1 MVGGFNPPFDT
12 KTEIIDL
19 INPMNVCKPWADHPT
34 GTYEAAG
41 AFINNALHICGG
53 TTPDE
58 SFSDDC
64 NLIGPTSAK
73 STTSLRKGSESSA
86 ALTYKGALLY
96 TGGESK
102 YFSKIRNKVDIT
114 HVFLILFQLQ
124 TMKQQEE
131 PKSFLK
137 MKPFLVQICLT
148 LLKDIVLSS

>member
-1 MVGGFNPPFDT
+1 
-12 KTEIIDL
+12 
-19 INPMNVCKPWADHPT
+19 MNVCQPWADHPT
-34 GTYEAAG
+34 GTDWAAG

-64 NLIGPTSAK
+64 HLIGPTSAE
-73 STTSLRKGSESSA
+73 STISLRTGSESSA

-124 TMKQQEE
+124 IMK
-131 PKSFLK
+131 
-137 MKPFLVQICLT
+137 
-148 LLKDIVLSS
+148 